1 RSKMNQLD
9 HGPAPIST
17 LLQVRLDRLNAA
29 FSAFKKAEEEIVA
42 AEQQQDGDKLI
53 RLWYAKNQSAQ
64 AYMQEWDYLSRYVEI
79 IFDEYTRTLYFSL
92 NPESQNT

>member
-1 RSKMNQLD
+1 MNHLD
-9 HGPAPIST
+9 HGPAPISM

-29 FSAFKKAEEEIVA
+29 FATFKKAEEEIVA

-53 RLWYAKNQSAQ
+53 RLWYTKNQAAQ
-64 AYMQEWDYLSRYVEI
+64 AYMQEWDYLSRYGEI
-79 IFDEYTRTLYFSL
+79 LFDDHTGTLYFSL